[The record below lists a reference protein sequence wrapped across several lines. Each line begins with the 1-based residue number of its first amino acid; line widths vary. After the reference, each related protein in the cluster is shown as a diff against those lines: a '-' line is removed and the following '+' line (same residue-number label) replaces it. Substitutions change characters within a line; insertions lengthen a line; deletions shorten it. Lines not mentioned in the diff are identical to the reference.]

1 MERHPVDN
9 NLRRNLEATQPAKT
23 SKITA
28 KVSWETRP
36 QLLLWL
42 LTEQKLPGPPSLSHW
57 LLSCSPTSGICLVK
71 STWLQGFP
79 GGAVV
84 KNLPGRRHGFNPWV
98 SKIPWRRKWQPIP
111 IFSPV
116 KSYGQRS
123 LAGYN
128 PLGRK
133 ESDKTE
139 QLNTANNTY
148 DQPRQH
154 IKKRR
159 RRFAD

>member
-1 MERHPVDN
+1 MERPPVDN

-28 KVSWETRP
+28 KVSWETRL

-98 SKIPWRRKWQPIP
+98 SKIPWSQKWQPTPVFFLAWEIP
-111 IFSPV
+111 WTEEPGRLESM
-116 KSYGQRS
+116 RS
-123 LAGYN
+123 QSWTWLRDWARTW
-128 PLGRK
+128 L
-133 ESDKTE
+133 
-139 QLNTANNTY
+139 
-148 DQPRQH
+148 
-154 IKKRR
+154 
-159 RRFAD
+159 